1 MSSDPRTYT
10 YADDVLRGR
19 IILITGAS
27 DGIGRVLA
35 LEAARLGAQV
45 ILHGRNTSKLEE
57 VYDEIEAIDDAA
69 RPSIAVLDL
78 ASANA
83 EGYTTLAKSIED
95 EFGRLDGLVHNASIL
110 GDRFSIEQYDA
121 VQWQKVM
128 HVNVTA
134 AFALT
139 QVFLPMLQESADAS
153 IIFTSSGVGRT
164 GKSFWG
170 AYSVSKFATEG
181 LSQVLA
187 DEHRH
192 TALRV
197 NCINPGATRT
207 NMRLAAYP
215 AEDRDLLKTPEEIL
229 PTYIYLLGP
238 ASKGVTG
245 QSLDA
250 Q

>member
-1 MSSDPRTYT
+1 MTADPRNYT
-10 YADDVLRGR
+10 YADDVLRDR

-35 LEAARLGAQV
+35 LEAARLGARV
-45 ILHGRNTSKLEE
+45 ILHGRSAAKLEK
-57 VYDEIEAIDDAA
+57 VYDEVESIEGSL

-83 EGYTTLAKSIED
+83 ENYSTLAKSIED
-95 EFGRLDGLVHNASIL
+95 EFGHLDGLVHNASIL
-110 GDRFSIEQYDA
+110 GERFSIEQYDA
-121 VQWQKVM
+121 VQWQRVM
-128 HVNVTA
+128 HVNVTS

-139 QVFLPMLQESADAS
+139 QVFLPLLQKSDDAS
-153 IIFTSSGVGRT
+153 VIFTSSGVGRT
-164 GKSFWG
+164 GKAFWG

-192 TALRV
+192 SALRV

-215 AEDRDLLKTPEEIL
+215 AEDRDLLKTPEDIMAS
-229 PTYIYLLGP
+229 YIYLLGED
-238 ASKGVTG
+238 SKGVTG
-245 QSLDA
+245 KSIDA